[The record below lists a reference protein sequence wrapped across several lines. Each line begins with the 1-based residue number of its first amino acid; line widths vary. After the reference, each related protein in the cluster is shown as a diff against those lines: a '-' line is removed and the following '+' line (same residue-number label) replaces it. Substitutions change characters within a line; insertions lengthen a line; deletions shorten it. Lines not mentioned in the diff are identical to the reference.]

1 MIREK
6 LNALLLKSMDY
17 NLESCIARETLINE
31 IIKIVRDEPI
41 ESKYW
46 RIEELDY
53 EK

>member
-1 MIREK
+1 
-6 LNALLLKSMDY
+6 MDY